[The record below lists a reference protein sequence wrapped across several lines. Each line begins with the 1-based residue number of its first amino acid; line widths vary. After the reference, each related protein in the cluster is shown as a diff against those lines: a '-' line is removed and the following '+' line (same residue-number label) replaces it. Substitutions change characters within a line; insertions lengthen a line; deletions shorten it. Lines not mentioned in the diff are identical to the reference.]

1 MQTIE
6 IRPNRKKTIPLLIF
20 IIAGFLGING
30 YLLFSGKYKTNNTFI
45 GIFIFMLAI
54 MIYSLY
60 FPVKR
65 IIKNIPALVL
75 SQYALEVAEKD
86 TLVSLP
92 WSQIT
97 ACTFETSDGTD
108 YLIIEIEGRKRKIN
122 ISLLDK
128 SPFEIEMLIA
138 TYHKP

>member
-20 IIAGFLGING
+20 VIVGFLGING
-30 YLLFSGKYKTNNTFI
+30 YLLFSGKYKMNNTFI
-45 GIFIFMLAI
+45 GIFIFMLAT

-65 IIKNIPALVL
+65 MIKNIPALVL

-86 TLVSLP
+86 TLVSLS

-97 ACTFETSDGTD
+97 ACTFEKDDGTD
-108 YLIIEIEGRKRKIN
+108 YLIIEIEGRKRRIN
-122 ISLLDK
+122 ISLLEK

-138 TYHKP
+138 AYYKP